1 LANQEYSERKIK
13 LFRVD
18 NIFEVVFLV
27 GFVAGTVIRK
37 IYVARPRG
45 SKTAS
50 KQKSVLDIVLVGSAG
65 VGLAAPLFYLFS
77 PWLDFAN
84 YDLPGWFGWVGTP
97 VFAGAILLLWRS
109 HADLGRNWSAMLK
122 IRQEHSLITDGVYR
136 HIRHPMYT
144 AHLLWA
150 IAQGLLLQNWL
161 AGWAFLVISVP
172 LYLVRVPK
180 EEQMM
185 LEHFGQEY
193 RKYMSRT
200 GRIIPRLWK

>member
-1 LANQEYSERKIK
+1 M
-13 LFRVD
+13 FRVD
-18 NIFEVVFLV
+18 NIFEVIFLV

-37 IYVARPRG
+37 IYMAKGRG

-50 KQKSVLDIVLVGSAG
+50 RRKSVVDIVLIGSAG

-109 HADLGRNWSAMLK
+109 HTDLGRNWSATLM
-122 IRQEHSLITDGVYR
+122 IRQEHSLITDGIYR

-172 LYLVRVPK
+172 FYLVRVPK

-185 LEHFGQEY
+185 LEHFGEKY

-200 GRIIPRLWK
+200 GRIIPRIWK